1 MNQPDKPGR
10 RRALVTVTAA
20 LTAVATIAGL
30 GFLGLT
36 TTPSVASAA
45 SPETAGAEV
54 TATPIDLAP
63 RATDAATPSTP
74 STEPTEPVADPTV
87 PATGTLA
94 GVTNVVF
101 VLADDLDWN
110 LFEQVPRLAA
120 LQDKGM
126 TFTNH
131 TVTDSLC
138 CPSRT
143 SILRGQYIHNHDV
156 VSNLSRTGGGW
167 PTFRDKG
174 WHTDCLPT
182 WLQAAGVQTALFG
195 KYLNEYPATQR
206 PASAR
211 YVPPGWDSWGV
222 PTSRGDSYTGYDYV
236 LNSNGRLVRYGK
248 KPTDFLNDVITTKA
262 TDFIRTAR
270 DGFFVTLSTYNPHK
284 PAPVA
289 TRNKATHQATVAPRT
304 PNYNQFGTN
313 EPSWLRDVPAI
324 PAWKQTRLDNLW
336 RQRAQSAESVADSVD
351 AVLATLAE
359 TGHADDTLV
368 VVTSDNGYHVA
379 THRLTKGK
387 RTAFRED
394 TVVPMVVIGPGVTP
408 GARIDAMTS
417 TIDLAPTFTDILGA
431 QAPTWVDGRSLT
443 SIIGTGEVPATW
455 RQATISE
462 SLGTSGPGDP
472 DYQPQAPPPYTS
484 LRTPDWLFVV
494 YRDGERELYDLKA
507 DPYELNN
514 IISTADTRLVAS
526 LYSQLQALRVCEGD
540 SCRTADAIVMP
551 GPTS

>member
-1 MNQPDKPGR
+1 M
-10 RRALVTVTAA
+10 
-20 LTAVATIAGL
+20 
-30 GFLGLT
+30 
-36 TTPSVASAA
+36 
-45 SPETAGAEV
+45 AE
-54 TATPIDLAP
+54 A
-63 RATDAATPSTP
+63 
-74 STEPTEPVADPTV
+74 
-87 PATGTLA
+87 GTLDS
-94 GVTNVVF
+94 VKNVVF

-110 LFEQVPRLAA
+110 LFQQVPRLAA

-156 VSNLSRTGGGW
+156 VSNLSTTGGGW

-182 WLQAAGVQTALFG
+182 WLQSAGVQTALFG

-206 PASAR
+206 PASAK

-262 TDFIRTAR
+262 TDFIRTAPR
-270 DGFFVTLSTYNPHK
+270 RLLRHAVDVQPAQAGTRRPAQQGDASGDRRAPH
-284 PAPVA
+284 PQLQRRSA
-289 TRNKATHQATVAPRT
+289 RT
-304 PNYNQFGTN
+304 SRPG
-313 EPSWLRDVPAI
+313 SRAVPPI
-324 PAWKQTRLDNLW
+324 PAWKQTRLDQLW

-359 TGHADDTLV
+359 TGRADDTLV
-368 VVTSDNGYHVA
+368 VVTSDNGYHVG

-394 TVVPMVVIGPGVTP
+394 TVVPDDRHRPRRHAGCPHRRDDLDDRPRSDLHDPPGRAGTGLGRRPVAHRHDRHGR
-408 GARIDAMTS
+408 GAR
-417 TIDLAPTFTDILGA
+417 DLAPGHRLGEPRHLGA
-431 QAPTWVDGRSLT
+431 RAIPTTSPRRHRST
-443 SIIGTGEVPATW
+443 RRCA
-455 RQATISE
+455 RQ
-462 SLGTSGPGDP
+462 
-472 DYQPQAPPPYTS
+472 Q
-484 LRTPDWLFVV
+484 WLFVV
-494 YRDGERELYDLKA
+494 YRDGERELYDLAA
-507 DPYELNN
+507 DPYEMNN
-514 IISTADTRLVAS
+514 IIATADTGLVAS
-526 LYSQLQALRVCEGD
+526 LYSQLQALRVCSGD
-540 SCRTADAIVMP
+540 TCRTADAIVMP
-551 GPTS
+551 GPAT